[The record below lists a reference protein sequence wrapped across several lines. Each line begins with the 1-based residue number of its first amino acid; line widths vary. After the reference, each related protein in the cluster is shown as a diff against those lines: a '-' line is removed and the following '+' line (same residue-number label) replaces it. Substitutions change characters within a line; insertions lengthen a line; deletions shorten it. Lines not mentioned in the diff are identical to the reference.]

1 MSKNNKT
8 ALNISEINNENT
20 NPMIPNNWPKVSIP
34 TINTIIDVTL
44 VKTRYPL
51 FSFPK
56 NCEMYNVLIV
66 VGIIQREIIGISV
79 YSGKNIGTIIGRTK
93 NPINAKTTE
102 NSTVKSLIFLV
113 FVPLASSG
121 NVYFVTI
128 DGKTANILRSCMAR

>member
-8 ALNISEINNENT
+8 ALNISEINNEST

-34 TINTIIDVTL
+34 TIKTIIEVTL

-66 VGIIQREIIGISV
+66 VGIIQREIIGITSRVSV

-102 NSTVKSLIFLV
+102 NSTCQKYTQIKTKSDKKYI
-113 FVPLASSG
+113 
-121 NVYFVTI
+121 
-128 DGKTANILRSCMAR
+128 R

>member
-44 VKTRYPL
+44 VKTRYPV

-56 NCEMYNVLIV
+56 NCEMYYSPKTRLKIV
-66 VGIIQREIIGISV
+66 
-79 YSGKNIGTIIGRTK
+79 
-93 NPINAKTTE
+93 
-102 NSTVKSLIFLV
+102 STC
-113 FVPLASSG
+113 FV
-121 NVYFVTI
+121 
-128 DGKTANILRSCMAR
+128 